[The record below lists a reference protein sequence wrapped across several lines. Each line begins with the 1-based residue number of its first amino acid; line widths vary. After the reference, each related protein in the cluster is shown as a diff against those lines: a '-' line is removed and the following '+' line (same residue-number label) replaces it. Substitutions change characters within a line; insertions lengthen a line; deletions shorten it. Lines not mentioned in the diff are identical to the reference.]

1 MKYMVL
7 GVKIYK
13 GCIINERGNRGSV
26 TDNQMTIQSLKNP
39 RNR

>member
-1 MKYMVL
+1 MVL

-13 GCIINERGNRGSV
+13 GCIINERGNKGSV
-26 TDNQMTIQSLKNP
+26 TDNKMTIQFLKNP